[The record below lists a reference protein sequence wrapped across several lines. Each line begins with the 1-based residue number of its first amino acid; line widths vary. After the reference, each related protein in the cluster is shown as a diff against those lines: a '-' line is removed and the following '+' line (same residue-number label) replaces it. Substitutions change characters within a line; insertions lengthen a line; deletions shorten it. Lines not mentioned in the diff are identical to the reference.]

1 MDSQRMFWGILVL
14 IAAFPVV
21 ILFFLSQGYGSS
33 PSVADA
39 EPQEALA
46 SMPTESPLP
55 LYPSGYGC
63 IAQEGS
69 NLFADAGYWDCI
81 EALAPI
87 EQEQLAGIWFD
98 AFGYPN
104 VDQYGRDW
112 YTPGDTQLWWDDEKA
127 CGLHWRLGYPSA
139 AELRGQNFPADYQVA
154 NSEWS
159 VGDANDERAYF
170 LFVRH
175 SFLSPEIR
183 KARCEDIFG
192 EGAFIDLFLPTE
204 EYWVLVE
211 QKNQQA
217 ERETTLIEQLNRA
230 MDACPSYQWRFL
242 ELVSD
247 GRERLAYRASR
258 ESEEAEHS
266 GGIAAKLQVL
276 TVYNDGIEED
286 ILRVE
291 NTCGLR

>member
-1 MDSQRMFWGILVL
+1 MDNQFKPRGVRCFIVSVFVIIL
-14 IAAFPVV
+14 
-21 ILFFLSQGYGSS
+21 LFVSLGCDSS
-33 PSVADA
+33 PSHPGD
-39 EPQEALA
+39 EPGETSATI
-46 SMPTESPLP
+46 PPEGPLP
-55 LYPSGYGC
+55 PYPSGYGC
-63 IAQEGS
+63 IAQES
-69 NLFADAGYWDCI
+69 SESFTDAGYWDCI
-81 EALAPI
+81 EALVPI

-217 ERETTLIEQLNRA
+217 ERETTLIDQLNRA

-247 GRERLAYRASR
+247 GRERLAYRTSR